1 MGCLQPLGRQPDC
14 SVIVPIGRCDIE
26 GNRPPKQGLPAT
38 LDGRRTTCAT
48 HSAIVASDSLL
59 AELVRV
65 KRHCSSRHASVDL
78 FDPRDCDVP
87 GPKGTWY
94 LRPLSTSALPLR
106 LSRNRTG
113 MPCRKYYADM
123 DGPSAATAI
132 LCVRNPRRIS

>member
-1 MGCLQPLGRQPDC
+1 MVVPTGR
-14 SVIVPIGRCDIE
+14 GDIE
-26 GNRPPKQGLPAT
+26 GDQRLPKQGLPAT

-48 HSAIVASDSLL
+48 HSAIVGSDSLL

-65 KRHCSSRHASVDL
+65 ERQCSSRHPSVDL

-94 LRPLSTSALPLR
+94 LRPLSTSAPPLR
-106 LSRNRTG
+106 LSRNRTD
-113 MPCRKYYADM
+113 MPCRKCYDDM

-132 LCVRNPRRIS
+132 RCVRNPRRIA